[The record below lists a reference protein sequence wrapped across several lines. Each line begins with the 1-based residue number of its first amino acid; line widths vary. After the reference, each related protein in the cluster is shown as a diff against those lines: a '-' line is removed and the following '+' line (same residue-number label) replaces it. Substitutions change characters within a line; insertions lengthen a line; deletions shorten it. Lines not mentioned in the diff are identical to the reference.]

1 MKKEKIIINVAIFL
15 ILFFVLD
22 LFFGVVYPGETRD
35 RESYLYI
42 IPSIVFYTLVYI
54 FVLTISKNT
63 KITNIAISSII
74 FIFAVI
80 NHIKILTSGN
90 PIFITDI
97 EMLGQAGE
105 ISTLALPVLKEF
117 SSYVP
122 LIALGIF
129 LIMVNYV
136 ASEEKIVLSKLPKY
150 ATITVSGICILAIT
164 ILFLPIQKKDE
175 FLLNKIYRINERKDY
190 EALLS
195 NVVYY
200 KQYGVLGGLIEN
212 LLENRNYP
220 PENYDEEILKE
231 SLEDAEGSKNK
242 IYGKT
247 PNILVIFSEAFFDI
261 TQISEVEFSVDVTKN
276 FKELQSEGRLFN
288 LLSPAYGGLSSNV
301 EFELL
306 TGGNLAYFSNGYIPF
321 NSLYKDSKSENY
333 PSLIR
338 ELNKNGYNTKIVFGK
353 DFYKSEK
360 QYKYLGAK
368 SYEDVDNSNFYKGYF
383 NSDEYLTDL
392 MIKELENK
400 GEAPLFYFTA
410 TIQNHMPFCNDKY
423 LEYDVEVKNTSL
435 GKGET
440 EFILSYAQGV
450 YDADKQLKRIY
461 DYIQNFE
468 EDTIIIFLGDHLP
481 YISLENKDVLADL
494 SYFNTE
500 DEKLNLYRKYATQAL
515 VLTNFET
522 ENKGTICNSSPDF
535 LLNYV
540 LNNMDIEL
548 SSYYK
553 WLYDFYEKLP
563 ATNKALSFSNT
574 GKSYFNQELPEDL
587 RKSFELR
594 RNMQYM
600 LFK

>member
-1 MKKEKIIINVAIFL
+1 MSRN
-15 ILFFVLD
+15 
-22 LFFGVVYPGETRD
+22 R
-35 RESYLYI
+35 
-42 IPSIVFYTLVYI
+42 
-54 FVLTISKNT
+54 
-63 KITNIAISSII
+63 
-74 FIFAVI
+74 
-80 NHIKILTSGN
+80 
-90 PIFITDI
+90 
-97 EMLGQAGE
+97 
-105 ISTLALPVLKEF
+105 
-117 SSYVP
+117 
-122 LIALGIF
+122 
-129 LIMVNYV
+129 
-136 ASEEKIVLSKLPKY
+136 
-150 ATITVSGICILAIT
+150 
-164 ILFLPIQKKDE
+164 IQ
-175 FLLNKIYRINERKDY
+175 
-190 EALLS
+190 
-195 NVVYY
+195 
-200 KQYGVLGGLIEN
+200 
-212 LLENRNYP
+212 
-220 PENYDEEILKE
+220 
-231 SLEDAEGSKNK
+231 
-242 IYGKT
+242 
-247 PNILVIFSEAFFDI
+247 AFFDI

-400 GEAPLFYFTA
+400 EEAPLFYFTA

-468 EDTIIIFLGDHLP
+468 
-481 YISLENKDVLADL
+481 
-494 SYFNTE
+494 
-500 DEKLNLYRKYATQAL
+500 
-515 VLTNFET
+515 
-522 ENKGTICNSSPDF
+522 
-535 LLNYV
+535 
-540 LNNMDIEL
+540 
-548 SSYYK
+548 
-553 WLYDFYEKLP
+553 
-563 ATNKALSFSNT
+563 
-574 GKSYFNQELPEDL
+574 
-587 RKSFELR
+587 
-594 RNMQYM
+594 
-600 LFK
+600 